1 MVQLWYRPLEDCF
14 MTKLAAALALTI
26 PALAYAQSQ
35 DSKTSVSQGAAVAP
49 VKATGAPTKASVPTG
64 HVYQG
69 GFQQPIYPTGFRQF
83 SRTGWM
89 HPIYPNGFARI
100 MPLGLP
106 KIPKDA
112 IGHTKADIAAGDPKR
127 FLKQGDTPDTTPVS
141 RQPMPEPGPAIRS
154 GPSFKDNRAPAPAP
168 APMTAPTPIRTPLDA
183 AAALRAL
190 QQPPPVQEEARKCN
204 HNRAEGIVE
213 ADMRRQIRIN
223 ERRGHEPTG
232 NEHTYDH
239 TREFGLG
246 MDTAHQPVTAV
257 GPDSSHATQDAD
269 AFADPDVVGREPAR
283 AVDLLRAHVAANPED
298 FRAARMLSIAL
309 LMTKHAQ
316 DAAETMAKAYESD
329 PLLCKE
335 PIDTK
340 QMGLDTAR
348 VNNLVKT
355 AGDAA
360 RQSNSAK
367 AWLLAT
373 SLYQAQG
380 TQPLAL
386 SSLEKARKAGLN
398 PDVSDWFAAELKKPA
413 PQVTAATTKP

>member
-1 MVQLWYRPLEDCF
+1 

-26 PALAYAQSQ
+26 PALAYAQTSSSQ
-35 DSKTSVSQGAAVAP
+35 DSTGPVTPGAPVAP
-49 VKATGAPTKASVPTG
+49 VKATGTPTKASVPTG

-69 GFQQPIYPTGFRQF
+69 GFQQPIYPTGFKQF

-89 HPIYPNGFARI
+89 HPIYQGGFPRI

-106 KIPKDA
+106 SIPKDA
-112 IGHTKADIAAGDPKR
+112 IGHVKDDIAPGDPKR
-127 FLKQGDTPDTTPVS
+127 FLKQGPTPDTNPISHVPLPT
-141 RQPMPEPGPAIRS
+141 PGPAGHS
-154 GPSFKDNRAPAPAP
+154 GPTFKDNPVSTPAAL
-168 APMTAPTPIRTPLDA
+168 PMTAPAAVRSPLDG

-190 QQPPPVQEEARKCN
+190 QQPPPAPVEAPKC
-204 HNRAEGIVE
+204 HPSRSGGIVQ
-213 ADMRRQIRIN
+213 ADTRRQLRLN

-232 NEHTYDH
+232 DEHTYDH

-246 MDTAHQPVTAV
+246 MDTPHQPVAAV
-257 GPDSSHATQDAD
+257 SPDPSHATQDAD

-283 AVDLLRAHVAANPED
+283 AVDLLRAHVATNPED
-298 FRAARMLSIAL
+298 FRAARMLSVAL
-309 LMTKHAQ
+309 LMTKHPQ
-316 DAAETMAKAYESD
+316 DAAETMSKAYESD

-340 QMGLDTAR
+340 QIGLDAAR

-367 AWLLAT
+367 AWLLTAA
-373 SLYQAQG
+373 LYQAQG
-380 TQPLAL
+380 SQAPAL

-398 PDVSDWFAAELKKPA
+398 PDVADWFAAELKKPA
-413 PQVTAATTKP
+413 AQTAGAKKP